1 LALDIGGASV
11 PTSCGFTWHLAEPWQ
26 LCYAGTAVAPDRR
39 RHSIAGHE
47 QYVGPTGA
55 TGYQWAILTTIRHA
69 KN

>member
-11 PTSCGFTWHLAEPWQ
+11 PTSCKFTWHLAEPWQ
-26 LCYAGTAVAPDRR
+26 LRYVGTDVAPDRR

-47 QYVGPTGA
+47 QYLGP